1 MMNTFQKIKEYFF
14 PTIIPLPAGMY
25 HYQSPQENEANLR
38 YHLRMEEDGSGLLIL
53 NASTVLHLNQTA
65 AEYAYYMILGES
77 DKEIAIKIAKRYR
90 VAKVQAEADY
100 DSFKNQINGLLTSTD
115 LDPVTFFGFDR
126 INPYSANISAP
137 YRMDL
142 ALTYQSDAEISK
154 HVAPVSRVV
163 RELGTVEWQ
172 TVLKKIWQAGIPHV
186 NFTGGEPTLR
196 PDLLDIIEYAEELG
210 LVSGLLTDG
219 NRLTDPA
226 YLHQLLNSGIDHIML
241 MLDPQSDQSWE
252 ALRDCLAED
261 VYVTV
266 HFTLT
271 VNNQELMDEA
281 IRRTAKMGVPSISL
295 SIDSLHLKTELE
307 RLQQL
312 VAELNLTLVWDIP
325 VPYSS
330 FNPVALETLNTD
342 EAGMGP
348 GKAWLYVEPDGD
360 VLEAQG
366 IPEVWGNILTDE
378 WQTIWQSKKA

>member
-1 MMNTFQKIKEYFF
+1 
-14 PTIIPLPAGMY
+14 L
-25 HYQSPQENEANLR
+25 S
-38 YHLRMEEDGSGLLIL
+38 
-53 NASTVLHLNQTA
+53 
-65 AEYAYYMILGES
+65 
-77 DKEIAIKIAKRYR
+77 
-90 VAKVQAEADY
+90 
-100 DSFKNQINGLLTSTD
+100 
-115 LDPVTFFGFDR
+115 
-126 INPYSANISAP
+126 
-137 YRMDL
+137 
-142 ALTYQSDAEISK
+142 
-154 HVAPVSRVV
+154 
-163 RELGTVEWQ
+163 TVEWQ

-196 PDLLDIIEYAEELG
+196 PDLLDIIEYAEEMG

-219 NRLTDPA
+219 NRLTEPD
-226 YLHQLLNSGIDHIML
+226 YLHQLLASGVDHIML
-241 MLDPQSDQSWE
+241 MVDPQSDQSWE

-271 VNNQELMDEA
+271 VNNQELMEEA
-281 IRRTAKMGVPSISL
+281 IRKTAKMGAPSISL

-330 FNPVALETLNTD
+330 FNPVALETLNTED
-342 EAGMGP
+342 AGIGA